1 MARMTGGEALAESLI
16 RHGVEVVFGVPGYQL
31 YPATDPFHGD
41 TRIRY
46 VTTRHEQAAAYMA
59 YGYSR
64 TGGGMG
70 TAMVVPGPGLLNAT
84 AAIGTAYSASTSMLV
99 VSGQIP
105 RDFQGFN
112 RGELHEVDDQ
122 LDCVRPITK
131 WAERIDDPQAIPD
144 AVQEAFRHLNTGR
157 PRPVEIEMPLD
168 TLAETAEIDLPEPDA
183 HPRQAPDRDSVEQAA
198 RVIDAAER
206 PVIWAGSGVFSSR
219 AHDQLERLAEYLQAP
234 VVASYEGRGA
244 ISDRCY
250 LSLGAPN
257 LKRDCLDD
265 FLDSCDLILAVG
277 TRLARPTF
285 ERQQIV
291 QIDIDP
297 DEIGRNY
304 PDRTIGV
311 HGDAALTL
319 DALRAALEAIGPARA
334 SRRAE
339 FEAIRSE
346 RADPA
351 NQIEP
356 QGSFVRAIRDAMPDD
371 GILVPDETQV
381 GYYSRCFFPVYE
393 PGSFVTSSYFGNLG
407 YGFPTALGAK
417 VAWPNRVV
425 VSISGDGGFMFNV
438 QELATAAMHRINV
451 VAIVF
456 NDNAF
461 GNVMR
466 SQIAQ
471 FDGRVVG
478 SELENPD
485 FVKLGQ
491 AFGVRSVRV
500 REPEELT
507 AAIIEANG
515 IDAPSLIEVPVG
527 VMPDPV

>member
-1 MARMTGGEALAESLI
+1 MARMTGGQALAESLV

-31 YPATDPFHGD
+31 YHATDPFYGD
-41 TRIRY
+41 SRIRY
-46 VTTRHEQAAAYMA
+46 ITTRHEQGAAYMA

-105 RDFQGFN
+105 RDMQGFN

-157 PRPVEIEMPLD
+157 PRPVEIEVPLD
-168 TLAETAEIDLPEPDA
+168 TLAETAEIELPEPEA
-183 HPRQAPDRDSVEQAA
+183 YARMAPGRDSVASAA
-198 RVIDAAER
+198 HAVAAAKR

-219 AHDQLERLAEYLQAP
+219 ASEQLERLAGYLQAP
-234 VVASYEGRGA
+234 VVASYEGRGS

-250 LSLGAPN
+250 LSLGAMN
-257 LKRDCLDD
+257 LRHDSLDD
-265 FLDSCDLILAVG
+265 FLDTCDLVLAVG
-277 TRLARPTF
+277 TRLARPIF

-291 QIDIDP
+291 QIDVDP
-297 DEIGRNY
+297 EEIGRNH
-304 PDRTIGV
+304 PDTIVGV
-311 HGDAALTL
+311 LGDAALSL
-319 DALRAALEAIGPARA
+319 DALREALEAMGPARP
-334 SRRAE
+334 SRRE
-339 FEAIRSE
+339 ELEAIRAE
-346 RADPA
+346 RSDPA

-356 QGSFVRAIRDAMPDD
+356 QGSFVRAIRAAMPDD

-417 VAWPNRVV
+417 VAWPDRVV

-451 VAIVF
+451 IALVF
-456 NDNAF
+456 NDNAY

-471 FDGRVVG
+471 FDGRAVG
-478 SELENPD
+478 SALENPD
-485 FVKLGQ
+485 FVKLGRS
-491 AFGVRSVRV
+491 FGVRSVRV
-500 REPEELT
+500 HEPDELT
-507 AAIIEANG
+507 AAIVEASG
-515 IDAPSLIEVPVG
+515 IHAPTLIEIPVG
-527 VMPDPV
+527 MMPDPV

>member
-1 MARMTGGEALAESLI
+1 MTRMTGGEALVQSLV

-31 YPATDPFHGD
+31 YHATDALHGEPN
-41 TRIRY
+41 IRY
-46 VTTRHEQAAAYMA
+46 ITTRHEQAAAYMA

-64 TGGGMG
+64 TGGGTG

-105 RDFQGFN
+105 REFQGFN

-131 WAERIDDPQAIPD
+131 WAARIDDPRRIPD
-144 AVQEAFRHLNTGR
+144 AVQEAFRHLSTGR

-168 TLAETAEIDLPEPDA
+168 TLEEAADIDLPVPVQ
-183 HPRQAPDRDSVEQAA
+183 HPRQAPARDSVAEAA
-198 RVIDAAER
+198 RLLAAARR
-206 PVIWAGSGVFSSR
+206 PVIWAGGGVFSSR
-219 AHDQLERLAEYLQAP
+219 ASGQLERLAEYLQAP
-234 VVASYEGRGA
+234 VVASYEGRGS
-244 ISDRCY
+244 ISDRSY

-257 LKRDCLDD
+257 LRRDRLDD
-265 FLDSCDLILAVG
+265 FLDECDVVLAVG
-277 TRLARPTF
+277 TRLARTSF
-285 ERQQIV
+285 QRQTLV
-291 QIDIDP
+291 QIDVDP

-304 PDRTIGV
+304 QDNTVGV
-311 HGDAALTL
+311 LGDAALTL
-319 DALRAALEAIGPARA
+319 DVLRAALEATGPARPV
-334 SRRAE
+334 RREE
-339 FEAIRSE
+339 FEAIKAERS
-346 RADPA
+346 DPA

-356 QGSFVRAIRDAMPDD
+356 QGSFVQAIRAAMPDD
-371 GILVPDETQV
+371 GILVPDETQI
-381 GYYSRCFFPVYE
+381 GYYSRSFFPVYT
-393 PGSFVTSSYFGNLG
+393 PGTFVTSSYFGNLG

-417 VAWPNRVV
+417 VAWPDRVV

-466 SQIAQ
+466 SQIHQ

-500 REPEELT
+500 HEPDELT
-507 AAIIEANG
+507 AAITDATAIE
-515 IDAPSLIEVPVG
+515 APSLIEVPVEM
-527 VMPDPV
+527 MPDPL

>member
-1 MARMTGGEALAESLI
+1 MARMTGGEALAESLV
-16 RHGVEVVFGVPGYQL
+16 RHGVEAVFGVPGYQL
-31 YPATDPFHGD
+31 YHATDPFHGD
-41 TRIRY
+41 SPIRFI
-46 VTTRHEQAAAYMA
+46 TTRHEQAAAYMA

-70 TAMVVPGPGLLNAT
+70 TAMVVPGPGLLNAS

-105 RDFQGFN
+105 RDLQGFN

-131 WAERIDDPQAIPD
+131 WAARIDYPEAIPD

-168 TLAETAEIDLPEPDA
+168 TLAETAEIDLPEPEA
-183 HPRQAPDRDSVEQAA
+183 YPRMTPDRESVACAA
-198 RVIDAAER
+198 RAVDAAER
-206 PVIWAGSGVFSSR
+206 PVIWAGSGVFSSG
-219 AHDQLERLAEYLQAP
+219 ASGQLERLAEYLQAP
-234 VVASYEGRGA
+234 VVASYEGRGS

-250 LSLGAPN
+250 LSLGALN
-257 LKRDCLDD
+257 LRRDSLDD
-265 FLDSCDLILAVG
+265 FLDGCDLVLAVG
-277 TRLARPTF
+277 TRLARPIF

-291 QIDIDP
+291 QIDVDP
-297 DEIGRNY
+297 DEIGRNH
-304 PDRTIGV
+304 PGRTIGV
-311 HGDAALTL
+311 HGDAALAL
-319 DALRAALEAIGPARA
+319 DALREALEPMGQARP
-334 SRRAE
+334 SRREE
-339 FEAIRSE
+339 FEAIRAE

-351 NQIEP
+351 SQIEP
-356 QGSFVRAIRDAMPDD
+356 QGSFVRAIRAAMPDD

-417 VAWPNRVV
+417 VAWPDRVV

-451 VAIVF
+451 IALVF
-456 NDNAF
+456 NDNAY

-471 FDGRVVG
+471 FDGRAVG
-478 SELENPD
+478 SRLENPD

-500 REPEELT
+500 HEPDELT
-507 AAIIEANG
+507 AAIVEASG

-527 VMPDPV
+527 MMPDPV

>member
-1 MARMTGGEALAESLI
+1 MTGGEALAESLI

-31 YPATDPFHGD
+31 YHATDPLHGD
-41 TRIRY
+41 SRVRY
-46 VTTRHEQAAAYMA
+46 ITTRHEQAAAYMA

-70 TAMVVPGPGLLNAT
+70 TAMVVPGPGLLNAS

-105 RDFQGFN
+105 RDLQGFN

-131 WAERIDDPQAIPD
+131 WAARIDDPGAIPD

-168 TLAETAEIDLPEPDA
+168 TLAESADVDLPEPEGYS
-183 HPRQAPDRDSVEQAA
+183 RQAPTGDSVTEAA
-198 RVIDAAER
+198 RLLDAAER

-219 AHDQLERLAEYLQAP
+219 ASEQLERLAEFLQAP
-234 VVASYEGRGA
+234 VVASYEGRGS
-244 ISDRCY
+244 ISDRSY
-250 LSLGAPN
+250 LSLGAAN
-257 LKRDCLDD
+257 LRRDSLDD
-265 FLDSCDLILAVG
+265 FLDRCDLILAVG

-285 ERQQIV
+285 ETQKIV

-304 PDRTIGV
+304 PDRTTGI
-311 HGDAALTL
+311 HGDAALAL
-319 DALRAALEAIGPARA
+319 DALRGALGAMGPARP
-334 SRRAE
+334 SRREE
-339 FEAIRSE
+339 FEALKSE

-351 NQIEP
+351 YQIEP
-356 QGSFVRAIRDAMPDD
+356 QGSFVRAIRAAMPDD

-381 GYYSRCFFPVYE
+381 GYYSRCFFPVYT

-417 VAWPNRVV
+417 VAWPDRVV

-438 QELATAAMHRINV
+438 QELATAAMHNINV
-451 VAIVF
+451 IALVF
-456 NDNAF
+456 NDNAY

-500 REPEELT
+500 HEPDALT
-507 AAIIEANG
+507 AAIVEAAA
-515 IDAPSLIEVPVG
+515 IDAPSLIEVPVEM
-527 VMPDPV
+527 MPDPV

>member
-1 MARMTGGEALAESLI
+1 MARMTGGEALAESLV

-31 YPATDPFHGD
+31 YHATDPFHGD
-41 TRIRY
+41 SRIRFI
-46 VTTRHEQAAAYMA
+46 TTRHEQAAAYMA

-105 RDFQGFN
+105 RDMQGFN

-131 WAERIDDPQAIPD
+131 WAARIDDPQAIPD
-144 AVQEAFRHLNTGR
+144 GVQEAFRHLNTGR

-168 TLAETAEIDLPEPDA
+168 TLAETVEIDLPEPEA
-183 HPRQAPDRDSVEQAA
+183 YARLAPDRDSVARAA
-198 RVIDAAER
+198 RAVDAAER

-219 AHDQLERLAEYLQAP
+219 ASKELERLAEYLQAP
-234 VVASYEGRGA
+234 VVASYEGRGS
-244 ISDRCY
+244 ISDHSY
-250 LSLGAPN
+250 LSLGALN
-257 LKRDCLDD
+257 LRRDGLDD
-265 FLDSCDLILAVG
+265 FLDRCDLVLAVG
-277 TRLARPTF
+277 TRLARPIF
-285 ERQQIV
+285 ERQQVV
-291 QIDIDP
+291 QIDVDP
-297 DEIGRNY
+297 EEIGRNH
-304 PDRTIGV
+304 PDTTIGV
-311 HGDAALTL
+311 HGDAALGL
-319 DALRAALEAIGPARA
+319 DALREALEAMGPARP
-334 SRRAE
+334 SRRE
-339 FEAIRSE
+339 ELEAVRAE

-351 NQIEP
+351 TQIEP
-356 QGSFVRAIRDAMPDD
+356 QGSFVRAIRAAMPDD

-393 PGSFVTSSYFGNLG
+393 PGTFVTSSYFGNLG

-417 VAWPNRVV
+417 VAWPDRVV

-438 QELATAAMHRINV
+438 QELATAAMHRINL

-456 NDNAF
+456 NDNAY

-471 FDGRVVG
+471 FDGRAVG
-478 SELENPD
+478 SKLENPD

-500 REPEELT
+500 HEPEELT
-507 AAIIEANG
+507 AAIVEAG
-515 IDAPSLIEVPVG
+515 GVDAPSLIEVPVG
-527 VMPDPV
+527 MMPDPV